1 MEKAYRIKR
10 NSDFQ
15 AIYKN
20 GKSVANRQF
29 VVYTYKNR
37 DLKHFRLGISVSKK
51 LGNAVTRNR
60 IKRAI
65 RENFKVHKQNIIA
78 KDIIVIARQPAKD
91 MNTLEIQSSLEHV
104 LKICLLYTSDA
115 ADE

>member
-37 DLKHFRLGISVSKK
+37 DLKHFRLGISVSKNWAT
-51 LGNAVTRNR
+51 LLQE
-60 IKRAI
+60 IELKRAI

-104 LKICLLYTSDA
+104 LKIA
-115 ADE
+115 KVFNKKIK